1 MRGVIEAGLAQWGLS
16 PDKAEALTVYGE
28 LLLEKNKVM
37 NLTAITDP
45 REVATLHMLDC
56 AALCSRV
63 DHSGRRLIDVGTG
76 AGFPGLVV
84 DILCPDCQVTL
95 LDPLEKRLGFI
106 REVIEVL
113 GLSNVAL
120 LHARGEDAGREAGL
134 RERFD
139 FAAARAVAELKV
151 LAELCLPFVAVGGRF
166 LAMKTVGS
174 GPEVDAARPLIGQLG
189 GRVDKPWDYV
199 IPGTDVAHRVWPIV
213 KAGPTPE
220 QFPRRWAKIKGK

>member
-1 MRGVIEAGLAQWGLS
+1 MRAVIEAGLAKWGLS
-16 PDKAEALTVYGE
+16 AGKAEALTVYGE

-37 NLTAITDP
+37 NLTAITEP

-56 AALCSRV
+56 AALCSGF
-63 DHSGRRLIDVGTG
+63 DLSGRRLIDVGTG

-84 DILCPDCQVTL
+84 AILCPDCQVTL

-106 REVIEVL
+106 REVIEEL

-120 LHARGEDAGREAGL
+120 LHARGEDAGRDPGL

-139 FAAARAVAELKV
+139 FAAARAVADLKV
-151 LAELCLPFVAVGGRF
+151 LSELCLPFVAVGGRF

-174 GPEVDAARPLIGQLG
+174 EPELDAARPLIGQLG
-189 GRVDKPWDYV
+189 GRADKPWDYV
-199 IPGTDVAHRVWPIV
+199 IPGTDVPHRVWPIV
-213 KAGPTPE
+213 KTKPTPE
-220 QFPRRWAKIKGK
+220 QFPRRWTKIKGK